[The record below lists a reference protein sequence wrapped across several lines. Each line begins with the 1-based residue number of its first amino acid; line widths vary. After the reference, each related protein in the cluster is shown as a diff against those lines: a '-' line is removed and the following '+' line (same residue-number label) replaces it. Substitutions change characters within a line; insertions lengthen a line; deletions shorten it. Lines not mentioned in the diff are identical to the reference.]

1 DIIGDDAADHTTGG
15 PAEHGE
21 GENIA
26 GILRNGRSLANIKQL
41 LHGEADSQEQGV
53 DLEAIEQPAEVR
65 GDKDPPLLSVERA
78 VPRYSVDRVHL
89 RHASFLPVQ
98 QPARLRPSLSV
109 VYGGRCQVSQNKGSD
124 RPPD

>member
-1 DIIGDDAADHTTGG
+1 MGSEALSVDDAADHPTGG

-41 LHGEADSQEQGV
+41 LQGEADSQEQGV
-53 DLEAIEQPAEVR
+53 DLEAVERPAEVR
-65 GDKDPPLLSVERA
+65 SDKDPPLLSVERA
-78 VPRYSVDRVHL
+78 LPRYSADRVHL

-98 QPARLRPSLSV
+98 QWAPDYGRACSV
-109 VYGGRCQVSQNKGSD
+109 VYGGRCQVSCLA
-124 RPPD
+124 